1 MNHKLKT
8 ILFKTLALLPNKAGD
23 YCYHKIQSF
32 FDKSPLEDR
41 LKSVESTYLRL
52 SKVLKDLN
60 IDAKGQTVFEFGS
73 GWFPGMPYFF
83 KYKFEVKKVYTFD
96 INQHFKKE
104 TVLELNGLFSKRYN
118 CEVLAN
124 LDSKYGLPNDV
135 EYFPKYNVVKNCFPD
150 ADIVFSRYVLSHMN
164 ENDVDALHEKMAKEL
179 KKGTYVIH
187 FISPSDLRQHA
198 DSRLSMQDFLKY
210 SKKEWN
216 RIHTKFDYHNRLRLP
231 QFLEIFKKYNFEIM
245 HLDYESLNE
254 GTQKYN
260 LFKEVLLH
268 EDYRKYSHEELTAGN
283 ILVVL
288 KV

>member
-8 ILFKTLALLPNKAGD
+8 ILFKTLALLPNKVGD

-60 IDAKGQTVFEFGS
+60 IDAKGRTVFEFGS

-83 KYKFEVKKVYTFD
+83 KYKFAVKKVYTFD

-124 LDSKYGLPNDV
+124 VDSKYGLPTDV
-135 EYFPKYNVVKNCFPD
+135 EYFPKYNVVNNCFPD

-164 ENDVDALHEKMAKEL
+164 ENDVDALHEKMKKEL